1 MGGIVSRPSAPPP
14 PPPPAP
20 APVQKAV
27 ETETGPSSAAQQ
39 QAGRRR
45 AMRGGRQLLAGSSL
59 GVGPAAGAIQT
70 QTTLGPPRAR

>member
-14 PPPPAP
+14 PPPVPE
-20 APVQKAV
+20 PVKKIVQAD
-27 ETETGPSSAAQQ
+27 TGPSSAAQD

-59 GVGPAAGAIQT
+59 GVGPASGAVQT
-70 QTTLGPPRAR
+70 QTTLGPARAR